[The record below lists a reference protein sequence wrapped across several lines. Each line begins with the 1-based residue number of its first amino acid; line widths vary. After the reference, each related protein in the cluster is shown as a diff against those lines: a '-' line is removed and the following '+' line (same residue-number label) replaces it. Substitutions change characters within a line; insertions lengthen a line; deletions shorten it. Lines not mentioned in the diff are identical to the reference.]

1 MAKALR
7 PMIRP
12 GALTVVVNVGDDTER
27 YGVHV
32 AADLDT
38 VTYTL
43 AGVEGPQGWGRA
55 GDTFSTLKAL
65 ETLGVDTTFQLGDA
79 DLALCLLRTDL
90 LARGWSLSDITTELC
105 HQLGIDD
112 VTVMPPTDDPVRTW
126 VETAA
131 EGWLDFQT
139 YFVDRRHTD
148 EVRSIAYHGAI
159 EAGPAPD
166 VIERIQAADV
176 VVIAPSNPPLS
187 IWPILAIEDVAA
199 AVAEHPCV
207 VGVSPLFS
215 GKPLKGPA
223 DAVMRAVG
231 LPEGTLGVLEAYRG
245 FLDALVV
252 DTDDANDVGLGDAF
266 GVHVITAD
274 TRLGPPDGGRA
285 CVEAVLGWEPS

>member
-1 MAKALR
+1 MLR
-7 PMIRP
+7 PD
-12 GALTVVVNVGDDTER
+12 ALTVVVNVGDDTER

-38 VTYTL
+38 VMYTL

-55 GDTFSTLKAL
+55 DDTFSTLKGL

-90 LARGWSLSDITTELC
+90 LARGWPLSDVTTELS

-112 VTVMPPTDDPVRTW
+112 VTVIPPTNSAVRTW
-126 VETAA
+126 VETAH

-148 EVRSIAYHGAI
+148 EVRSIAYHGAV
-159 EAGPAPD
+159 EAEPAPD
-166 VIERIQAADV
+166 VVERIQSADV

-187 IWPILAIEDVAA
+187 IWPILAIEDIAA

-223 DAVMRAVG
+223 DEVMRAVG
-231 LPEGTLGVLEAYRG
+231 LSEGTLGVLEAYRG
-245 FLDALVV
+245 LLDALVI
-252 DTDDANDVGLGDAF
+252 DMADAEDVGLGDAF
-266 GVHVITAD
+266 SVDVITAD
-274 TRLGPPDGGRA
+274 TRLGPPGDGRA
-285 CVEAVLGWEPS
+285 CVAAVLGWEPS